1 MRSIPVLVIN
11 CGSSSLKYS
20 VYDMRDERQL
30 GGGRIERIGE
40 AGDEGGPPDHR
51 SALATVLASID
62 GREAIVAA
70 GHRVVHGGAHFR
82 TSVRMD
88 DAALTTLAQL
98 DHLAPLHNP
107 ANRLGIALAT
117 ELLPG
122 RPQIAV
128 FDTAFHG
135 DLPAVAREY
144 AVPAAWRQ
152 RGVRR
157 YGFHGTSHRH
167 VSREAAR
174 LLGVPIEG
182 LGLITLHLGNGSSVT
197 AVRGGVSVDTS
208 MGMTPLEGLVMGT
221 RAGDL
226 DAGILLHLLRTGID
240 PHELERALSH
250 DCGLRGLC
258 GSNDMR
264 AVHAL
269 ATAGNA
275 DAELAVAIYCYRVR
289 KYIGAYMA
297 VLGRVDALVF
307 TAGIGENDAG
317 IRARVLAGLECFGI
331 ELDAM
336 RNAACSGSSGGT
348 IHAPSSRVALLV
360 IPDNEELEI
369 AREVMTVIN
378 T

>member
-1 MRSIPVLVIN
+1 M
-11 CGSSSLKYS
+11 
-20 VYDMRDERQL
+20 
-30 GGGRIERIGE
+30 
-40 AGDEGGPPDHR
+40 
-51 SALATVLASID
+51 
-62 GREAIVAA
+62 
-70 GHRVVHGGAHFR
+70 
-82 TSVRMD
+82 
-88 DAALTTLAQL
+88 
-98 DHLAPLHNP
+98 
-107 ANRLGIALAT
+107 
-117 ELLPG
+117 
-122 RPQIAV
+122 
-128 FDTAFHG
+128 
-135 DLPAVAREY
+135 
-144 AVPAAWRQ
+144 
-152 RGVRR
+152 
-157 YGFHGTSHRH
+157 
-167 VSREAAR
+167 
-174 LLGVPIEG
+174 
-182 LGLITLHLGNGSSVT
+182 
-197 AVRGGVSVDTS
+197 
-208 MGMTPLEGLVMGT
+208 
-221 RAGDL
+221 
-226 DAGILLHLLRTGID
+226 RTGID

-317 IRARVLAGLECFGI
+317 IRARACGLECFGI

-336 RNAACSGSSGGT
+336 RKNAACSGSSGGT